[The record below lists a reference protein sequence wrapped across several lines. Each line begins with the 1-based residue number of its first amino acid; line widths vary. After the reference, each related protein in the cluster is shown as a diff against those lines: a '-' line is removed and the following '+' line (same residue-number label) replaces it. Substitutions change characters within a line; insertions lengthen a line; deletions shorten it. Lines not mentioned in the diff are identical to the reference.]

1 MIVTNVGRSSKIDV
15 DETAVIKMLGD
26 AYMRRLTELASNF
39 DAATGS
45 QSSHVRHDG
54 GTVIDLRSDV
64 GKVEGTLLSP
74 GLKLKLKDKVSSWPA
89 GSLWVVVG
97 PVDQTGVKLVHDSD
111 DSREELV
118 VSKAEMDGKFELR

>member
-15 DETAVIKMLGD
+15 DEAAVIKMLGD
-26 AYMRRLTELASNF
+26 AYMRRLTELASKF
-39 DAATGS
+39 DAVTGS
-45 QSSHVRHDG
+45 QTTDG
-54 GTVIDLRSDV
+54 ERGEGTVIDLRSDV

-74 GLKLKLKDKVSSWPA
+74 GLKLKLKDDVSSWPA

-97 PVDQTGVKLVHDSD
+97 PVEPASVKLVHDSG

-118 VSKAEMDGKFELR
+118 VSKTEMDGKFELR